1 VLDVADREP
10 RVRDPAEAAPIPSER
25 PSLALEHVTARYAP
39 AEAAVLADVS
49 LTLPAGRRV
58 ALVGPSGS
66 GKTTVA
72 NLLLRFLD
80 TAEGRVTL
88 DGRDLRDYRQE
99 DVRRVLA
106 VAGQDSHLFATTIR
120 ENVRLADPDAGDAQV
135 EEALRRARVWDW
147 IATLPGGLDTLVGE
161 EGRWLSG
168 GQRQRIVLAR
178 ALLAERPVVVLDE
191 PTAHLDH
198 ETAQAL
204 MDDVLDALDEKTLLL
219 ITHRSEGLE
228 RMDEI
233 IELDDGSI
241 VAGVGGGAAP
251 ATAE

>member
-1 VLDVADREP
+1 VRYSPAGPAVLD
-10 RVRDPAEAAPIPSER
+10 
-25 PSLALEHVTARYAP
+25 
-39 AEAAVLADVS
+39 DVS
-49 LTLPAGRRV
+49 LTLAAGSRV

-72 NLLLRFLD
+72 NLLFRFLD
-80 TAEGRVTL
+80 PAHGRVTL
-88 DGRDLRDYRQE
+88 DGHDLREYRQD

-106 VAGQDSHLFATTIR
+106 VAGQNSHLFATTIM
-120 ENVRLADPDAGDAQV
+120 ENVQLADPDATDADV

-147 IATLPGGLDTLVGE
+147 IATLPRGLDTLVGE
-161 EGRWLSG
+161 EGRWLSA

-178 ALLAERPVVVLDE
+178 ALLAERPVVILDE
-191 PTAHLDH
+191 PTSHLDH

-204 MDDVLDALDEKTLLL
+204 MDDVLDVLGEKTLLF

-233 IELDDGSI
+233 LELDDGRI
-241 VAGVGGGAAP
+241 VAGGGGAAR